1 MCAVFGFLDY
11 KGKVSNAVLKK
22 LIHYLSI
29 AAEVRGTDATGI
41 AYVRDESMVTYK
53 KPKPAHKVKLFFPRD
68 TRAVIGH
75 TRFTTQG
82 SEKRNCNNHPFEGH
96 CGTKAFALAHNGV
109 LYNDRE
115 LRREQQL
122 PPTPIETDSY
132 VAVQL
137 LEQGQNL
144 DAENIR
150 RTAELVEG
158 SFVFTIL
165 KNDNTLFLVKGN
177 NPLTV
182 YHFPALGLYVYA
194 STKSILDTALKKVK
208 LNDKCCEV
216 GVSESEIIE
225 INSAGNLSRSTFTM
239 QDYIHSLFNPYNWNQ
254 LDYAKWW
261 MEDEREELLL
271 EYCGTFGVSEEEVEL
286 LLEVGYD
293 PDEIEELLM
302 DTAAMEEA
310 ISEAKALLQCEA

>member
-22 LIHYLSI
+22 LTHYFSV

-41 AYVRDESMVTYK
+41 AYVWDGSMVIYK

-82 SEKRNCNNHPFEGH
+82 SEKRNCNNHPFEGR
-96 CGTKAFALAHNGV
+96 CGKESFALAHNGV

-122 PPTPIETDSY
+122 PPTPIETDTY

-137 LEQGQNL
+137 LEQGQQL
-144 DAENIR
+144 DTENIR

-165 KNDNTLFLVKGN
+165 RNDNTLFLVKGN

-194 STKSILDTALKKVK
+194 STKSILDNALKKVK

-216 GVSESEIIE
+216 GVSESEILE
-225 INSAGNLSRSTFTM
+225 INSAGNLNRSTFTM
-239 QDYIHSLFNPYNWNQ
+239 QDYIHTMFNPYNWN
-254 LDYAKWW
+254 YAKWW

-310 ISEAKALLQCEA
+310 LTEAKALLQCEA

>member
-11 KGKVSNAVLKK
+11 KGKISNAVLKR
-22 LIHYLSI
+22 LIHYLSV

-41 AYVRDESMVTYK
+41 AYVRGGSMVTYK

-96 CGTKAFALAHNGV
+96 CGKEAFALAHNGV

-115 LRREQQL
+115 LRREQPL
-122 PPTPIETDSY
+122 SPTPIETDTY

-137 LEQGQNL
+137 LEQGQQL
-144 DAENIR
+144 DTENIKR
-150 RTAELVEG
+150 MAELVEG

-165 KNDNTLFLVKGN
+165 RNDNTLFLVKGN
-177 NPLTV
+177 NPLTL

-194 STKSILDTALKKVK
+194 STKSILDNALQKVHIAEK
-208 LNDKCCEV
+208 ACEV
-216 GVSESEIIE
+216 EISEGEILE
-225 INSAGNLSRSTFTM
+225 ITPNGKINRSTFTM
-239 QDYIHSLFNPYNWNQ
+239 QDYIHSLFNPYNW
-254 LDYAKWW
+254 DYAKWW

-310 ISEAKALLQCEA
+310 ISEAKTLLQCEA

>member
-11 KGKVSNAVLKK
+11 KGKISNAVLKK
-22 LIHYLSI
+22 LIHCLSVV
-29 AAEVRGTDATGI
+29 AEVRGTDATGI
-41 AYVRDESMVTYK
+41 AYVRGGSIVTYK
-53 KPKPAHKVKLFFPRD
+53 KPKPAHKVKLFFPRG
-68 TRAVIGH
+68 TRSVIGH

-82 SEKRNCNNHPFEGH
+82 SEKRNCNNHPFQGH
-96 CGTKAFALAHNGV
+96 CGKESFALTRNGV

-115 LRREQQL
+115 LRREQHL

-132 VAVQL
+132 IAVQL
-137 LEQGQNL
+137 LEQGQQL
-144 DAENIR
+144 DKENIKR
-150 RTAELVEG
+150 MAELVEG

-165 KNDNTLFLVKGN
+165 RNDNTLFLVKGN
-177 NPLTV
+177 NPLAL

-194 STKSILDTALKKVK
+194 STKSILDNALKKVN

-216 GVSESEIIE
+216 GVLESEIIE
-225 INSAGNLSRSTFTM
+225 ITSNGNLSRSTFTM
-239 QDYIHSLFNPYNWNQ
+239 QDYIHSLFNPYNW
-254 LDYAKWW
+254 DYAKWW

-302 DTAAMEEA
+302 DTEAMEEA